1 MKASTGQHYRRRLIT
16 VVDYLYSH
24 LDGQVDV
31 NQLAEVANM
40 SPYHFH
46 RIYRQMAGETINS
59 TTRRLRLQR
68 AASELLRSP
77 DALHLIASR
86 VGYGSLEAFSRAFRR
101 EFDQNPSDYRLEK
114 SDYRAKNA
122 ETTPTGF
129 VATLA
134 HDTQEYTDM
143 YPVEMIDT
151 PVTQLIAYEHLGDY
165 MGIGNAF
172 SKLEIYASSHDLIK
186 PSSRSIGIY
195 YGDPKSLDKTELRA
209 HACLSVEQP
218 LANPSSDSP
227 DDLSIPAG
235 RCATVLFKGSYA
247 ELEKAYDWM
256 FGQWLPSSGFELA
269 NFPPFEEYLNDTK
282 STPPSELLTRIH
294 FLLA

>member
-1 MKASTGQHYRRRLIT
+1 MKATTGQNYRRRLIT
-16 VVDYLYSH
+16 VVDYLYNH

-86 VGYGSLEAFSRAFRR
+86 VGYGSLEAFSRAFRK
-101 EFDQNPSDYRLEK
+101 EFDQNPSDYRTQK
-114 SDYRAKNA
+114 ANGF
-122 ETTPTGF
+122 PTSF
-129 VATLA
+129 IATLA

-151 PVTQLIAYEHLGDY
+151 QTTQLIGYEHLGDY

-172 SKLEIYASSHDLIK
+172 SKLEIYAASHKLITPK
-186 PSSRSIGIY
+186 SRSIGIY
-195 YGDPKSLDKTELRA
+195 YDDPKTLDKTALRA

-218 LANPSSDSP
+218 LSNPEGDSP
-227 DDLSIPAG
+227 DSLTIPAG

-247 ELEKAYDWM
+247 ELEKPYDWM

-269 NFPPFEEYLNDTK
+269 DFPPFEEYLNDTK
-282 STPPSELLTRIH
+282 TTPPSELLTRIH